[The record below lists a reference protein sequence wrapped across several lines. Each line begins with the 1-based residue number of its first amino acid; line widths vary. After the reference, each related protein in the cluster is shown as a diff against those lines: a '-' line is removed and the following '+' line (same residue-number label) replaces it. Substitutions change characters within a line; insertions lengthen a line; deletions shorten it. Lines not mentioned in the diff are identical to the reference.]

1 MKNFFVLP
9 LLMLAFHGFAQQQ
22 CGTSFSDQEATTDRL
37 KANIEYFNKFGI
49 PENAITYIP
58 VFFHLTANT
67 AGDGRAGVKDI
78 FNILCTLNADYA
90 EHNIQFY
97 MVPHATYGLVD
108 FSINNDNVYN
118 NQTNSF
124 LMKLRKHAN
133 AVNYYIVGEAQ
144 TNNQQPGGAAAYY
157 TPANDWIVVNK
168 GYSSLGESTS
178 SHETG
183 HFFSLRH
190 TFYGWESDAQDWQN
204 EPPCFESADPG
215 WPCAPAISPGGTPTE
230 KADGSNCSVAAD
242 LICDTPPDYNFGYCE
257 NPSVCGQYNGGAQDP
272 MCQPVDPM
280 ENNFMSYYF
289 NCTDYDFTPLQEGAI
304 KADILSSQRNFLDNN
319 YTPPALTIATPAD
332 LLVSPAQDEV
342 VSDDDTA
349 VLTWNAVAG
358 ATYYYVEVD
367 ITTTFSSPQL
377 QYFLVAANST
387 LTVTGLTANKKYNW
401 RVRPFNEY
409 YVCAA
414 AKTRSFKTNTI
425 SSVEHIE
432 DVAAWAVVPNPAGN
446 EQDISVTFSTA
457 QQVDN
462 LSLNIYD
469 LAGKLIFVQNEI
481 TLFPGQSAVNIPAG
495 RFSEGVFFVTLIQ
508 SGKKETKRLVV
519 SRN

>member
-1 MKNFFVLP
+1 
-9 LLMLAFHGFAQQQ
+9 
-22 CGTSFSDQEATTDRL
+22 
-37 KANIEYFNKFGI
+37 
-49 PENAITYIP
+49 
-58 VFFHLTANT
+58 
-67 AGDGRAGVKDI
+67 
-78 FNILCTLNADYA
+78 
-90 EHNIQFY
+90 
-97 MVPHATYGLVD
+97 
-108 FSINNDNVYN
+108 
-118 NQTNSF
+118 
-124 LMKLRKHAN
+124 
-133 AVNYYIVGEAQ
+133 
-144 TNNQQPGGAAAYY
+144 
-157 TPANDWIVVNK
+157 
-168 GYSSLGESTS
+168 
-178 SHETG
+178 
-183 HFFSLRH
+183 
-190 TFYGWESDAQDWQN
+190 
-204 EPPCFESADPG
+204 
-215 WPCAPAISPGGTPTE
+215 
-230 KADGSNCSVAAD
+230 
-242 LICDTPPDYNFGYCE
+242 
-257 NPSVCGQYNGGAQDP
+257 
-272 MCQPVDPM
+272 M

-446 EQDISVTFSTA
+446 EQD
-457 QQVDN
+457 DN

-469 LAGKLIFVQNEI
+469 LAGKLIFVQNKI